1 MIYSFKSAI
10 LACLTATTCASPLL
24 QRAADFGPSTV
35 FEKVN
40 IPKKWTPAG
49 APSSQATMTMQ
60 IALKQNNIAGLQAKL
75 ADVANPKSPNYGKW
89 LSKQEME
96 TYTSPS
102 NESVQAVTAWLVSNG
117 ISADGITQPT
127 PDWM

>member
-1 MIYSFKSAI
+1 MIYSFQAAI
-10 LACLTATTCASPLL
+10 LASLTATTFASPLL

-35 FEKVN
+35 FEKAN

-49 APSSQATMTMQ
+49 APSAQATMTMQ

-75 ADVANPKSPNYGKW
+75 ADIANPKSPNYGKW
-89 LSKQEME
+89 LSKQDME

-102 NESVQAVTAWLVSNG
+102 TESVQAVTAWLATYGVS
-117 ISADGITQPT
+117 SKAITQPT